1 MLANPAMFGIEGAT
15 PDDQAQCACEELDK
29 IKKSQF
35 ALKYAIDETGWAAPG
50 YILDGLR
57 WLAPDGN
64 ADAEAATKQ
73 AAPVVDAPE
82 AAVAHDG

>member
-15 PDDQAQCACEELDK
+15 PEDQAQCAWDKLDQ

-35 ALKYAIDETGWAAPG
+35 ALKYAIDNTDWTAPG

-57 WLAPDGN
+57 WLAAGGI
-64 ADAEAATKQ
+64 ADAGAAMVQ
-73 AAPVVDAPE
+73 VAAADAPE
-82 AAVAHDG
+82 AAVVQDG